1 MGPVALRAAERL
13 ATRQTLAAAGTATR
27 PPSPTQLRTQSQ
39 ALTCL
44 NGTSVRY
51 LSGLATSGTGV
62 KVEVE
67 LLQTDG
73 KGNFTYRAHTNDGA
87 SISNPTVAGT
97 YGVASN
103 GRLNSLGRLGPG
115 FLRGGHQRRLR
126 HRHQHER
133 HLQLFRTAID
143 RTIQQRLTQR
153 KLLLRSGGAV
163 SRGLPIPNG
172 RIHSGRAGNVSGTSD
187 AINGSSDALS
197 PAQTWSGQTY
207 AISSTG
213 RGTLSY
219 NGDVVSILYVISP
232 TSWVSIDIGP
242 PNNVPSYPE
251 LQLSL
256 E

>member
-1 MGPVALRAAERL
+1 
-13 ATRQTLAAAGTATR
+13 
-27 PPSPTQLRTQSQ
+27 
-39 ALTCL
+39 
-44 NGTSVRY
+44 
-51 LSGLATSGTGV
+51 V

-103 GRLNSLGRLGPG
+103 GRLNSLGRLGPVFYVVDTNEG
-115 FLRGGHQRRLR
+115 FGIGTSTNVTSSFFEPQSTEPFSNASLNASYFFGQ
-126 HRHQHER
+126 
-133 HLQLFRTAID
+133 
-143 RTIQQRLTQR
+143 
-153 KLLLRSGGAV
+153 AV
-163 SRGLPIPNG
+163 PSAEAFQFQTGEFTLDG
-172 RIHSGRAGNVSGTSD
+172 AGNVSGTSD

-197 PAQTWSGQTY
+197 PAQSWSGQTY

-232 TSWVSIDIGP
+232 TRWVSIDIGP